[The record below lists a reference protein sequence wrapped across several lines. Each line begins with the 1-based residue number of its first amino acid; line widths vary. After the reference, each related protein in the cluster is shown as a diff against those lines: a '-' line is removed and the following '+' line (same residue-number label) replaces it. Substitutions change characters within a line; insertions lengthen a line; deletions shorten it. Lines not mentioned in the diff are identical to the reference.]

1 MITATELRRRWSE
14 PDRLRLVRDIRT
26 WLTGCGPQPNS
37 LDEHNGRIDLRGIP
51 LTATPVTVGDKDDP
65 AAGVIWNSLDLSGA
79 QLDQLRVFAG
89 HISNCIF
96 DNASLLGTRMWGSEV
111 TDCAFRRADLRS
123 SALGTGEWQQRRN
136 TWQRVTF
143 DRANLREVTF
153 TAAILNHC
161 TFEKTSN
168 QLMFVDCEILD
179 CVFRG
184 QLGTL
189 AIDGRGHRYPIDP
202 SAISADFGDAVVRE
216 FYIQGYRLDQVRL
229 PKQEDIVVL
238 HHYPSVLRAAA
249 EWLKRPDATESELRW
264 SGAFD
269 YFLKAPGAENSD
281 YCFDLNGYGDPELI
295 TAVSRAIEHA
305 QSAGSPSGRS

>member
-1 MITATELRRRWSE
+1 MNRLLSLFSGGSPELLPRPIGAAFLEGLCRIFQAGLVFLVVQEIYRSYAL
-14 PDRLRLVRDIRT
+14 PDH
-26 WLTGCGPQPNS
+26 P
-37 LDEHNGRIDLRGIP
+37 
-51 LTATPVTVGDKDDP
+51 
-65 AAGVIWNSLDLSGA
+65 LDLP
-79 QLDQLRVFAG
+79 
-89 HISNCIF
+89 
-96 DNASLLGTRMWGSEV
+96 LLWKL
-111 TDCAFRRADLRS
+111 AA
-123 SALGTGEWQQRRN
+123 ALGVWTVVQYGIS
-136 TWQRVTF
+136 V
-143 DRANLREVTF
+143 RAYDATF

-269 YFLKAPGAENSD
+269 YFLNAPGAENSD

-295 TAVSRAIEHA
+295 TAV
-305 QSAGSPSGRS
+305 PSN